1 MYIILTVTVD
11 DWVKNKKMK
20 YLGVP
25 KYIAHGTH
33 QRDKENF
40 RFMVMPRFGSDLQKI
55 FEGCGKHF
63 AKETVLALGLRMVYL
78 YLNWLKN
85 HRMCFLC
92 IFYRIH
98 ILLYRH
104 LSFEIIFLCSN
115 YMYMHCILSVFKVFV
130 HHWIWFLYSR
140 YLKKNIFEDW
150 CFGVPSWEWLCPCW
164 YQSLKYTSRLQQS
177 TTTAG

>member
-11 DWVKNKKMK
+11 DWVKNKRMK

-85 HRMCFLC
+85 HRKFFLC
-92 IFYRIH
+92 IIYQIH
-98 ILLYRH
+98 ELLYRH
-104 LSFEIIFLCSN
+104 LSCEIIFLCSN
-115 YMYMHCILSVFKVFV
+115 YMHCILSVFKVFV
-130 HHWIWFLYSR
+130 HRWI
-140 YLKKNIFEDW
+140 
-150 CFGVPSWEWLCPCW
+150 
-164 YQSLKYTSRLQQS
+164 
-177 TTTAG
+177 